1 MVYWMPHFKAW
12 QHRTVMAFILACCS
26 YVLLAWY
33 DMIYDCKDR
42 LKPTLLGW
50 MWGWAKPPE
59 YGQAFDELPEKEK
72 KIVRTVDIVVLIA
85 VIVLLVLPF
94 LAKN

>member
-1 MVYWMPHFKAW
+1 
-12 QHRTVMAFILACCS
+12 MAFLLACVA

-42 LKPTLLGW
+42 LKPTALGW
-50 MWGWAKPPE
+50 MWGWAKPPQYMKDYE
-59 YGQAFDELPEKEK
+59 ELPEKEK
-72 KIVRTVDIVVLIA
+72 KIVRTIDIVVLIG
-85 VIVLLVLPF
+85 VLVLLVLPF